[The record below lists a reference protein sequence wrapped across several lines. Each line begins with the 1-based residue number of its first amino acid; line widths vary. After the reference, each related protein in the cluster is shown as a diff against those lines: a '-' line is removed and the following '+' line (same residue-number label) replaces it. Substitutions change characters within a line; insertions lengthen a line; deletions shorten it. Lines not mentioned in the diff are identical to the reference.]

1 MNIVRNY
8 IIDKYVV
15 LIYEYLHIMST
26 SEILNNLEQF
36 PSILQ
41 IGISSI
47 THIYKIAFLLSRNVA
62 TSACH
67 CQKGM
72 YCYLEYIEQ
81 MHKANMLH
89 TLDNVDA
96 VAFIYEKTI
105 SEIYGVSGSTPFSN
119 IISISEMN
127 RAQEN
132 DMIRCTKA
140 LDLLAKLIHV
150 VLWLDNPIIHCNDRM
165 EMVETRLHL
174 ICTLFVEYSLDPL
187 LVWIE
192 SIQSKLAPF
201 SKQEYFEFIDSLT
214 KHIKRS
220 IKSQQVPTKTAIND
234 ACLFIHAYY
243 CDKPMGQIAEE
254 EGWKKPMDDLMKLVF
269 SN

>member
-15 LIYEYLHIMST
+15 LVYEYLHIMNT
-26 SEILNNLEQF
+26 SDILKSLDHL
-36 PSILQ
+36 PLILQ
-41 IGISSI
+41 IGLSSI

-62 TSACH
+62 TSVCH

-81 MHKANMLH
+81 MHKTNMMH

-96 VAFIYEKTI
+96 VAFIYEKTVA
-105 SEIYGVSGSTPFSN
+105 EIYGVSGSTPFAN
-119 IISISEMN
+119 IISIAEMN
-127 RAQEN
+127 CAQGN
-132 DMIRCTKA
+132 DMIRCSKA
-140 LDLLAKLIHV
+140 LDLLSKMIHV
-150 VLWLDNPIIHCNDRM
+150 MLWLDNASITNADRM
-165 EMVETRLHL
+165 ELVETRLHL

-192 SIQSKLAPF
+192 SIQEKLAPF
-201 SKQEYFEFIDSLT
+201 SKQEYFDLLDSLV
-214 KHIKRS
+214 KHVKRAV
-220 IKSQQVPTKTAIND
+220 KSQQVPTKSAIND

-243 CDKPMGQIAEE
+243 HDKPMEQIAEE
-254 EGWKKPMDDLMKLVF
+254 EGWKKPMDDLMKIVF
-269 SN
+269 SQ